1 MNYPLDIFLP
11 DNKLYGFAI
20 WQLLGALTD
29 KSTEHV
35 SYIENQPQ
43 AKDFNPDKPQ
53 LITFSWS
60 ENEDALPIDL
70 YEYSVKV
77 QITPSTEFNDQ
88 PTTLIRSEHICDWD
102 DDPLISEVSYCLP
115 LAQVLQLIPRIK
127 DFGKEIFPCL
137 PIQTS
142 TDFVVETSDPVSP
155 APA

>member
-1 MNYPLDIFLP
+1 MNFPLDIFLP
-11 DNKLYGFAI
+11 ENKLYGFAI

-35 SYIENQPQ
+35 AYIDNQPQ
-43 AKDFNPDKPQ
+43 AKDFDADKPQ

-60 ENEDALPIDL
+60 DDEDALPTDF

-77 QITPSTEFNDQ
+77 QITPSTEFNAQ
-88 PTTLIRSEHICDWD
+88 PTTLIKSERICDWD

-137 PIQTS
+137 PVHSS
-142 TDFVVETSDPVSP
+142 TDYVVTHRPPD
-155 APA
+155 